1 MWRAVAVLLVLDDY
15 YTKLVNVIFSVRT
28 NRITAIQASS
38 SSVSFHVLV
47 LHLSVLLSFT

>member
-1 MWRAVAVLLVLDDY
+1 VLLVLDDY

-38 SSVSFHVLV
+38 SVSFHVLV